1 METKTEKILNH
12 LKKYGNITSL
22 EAIYKYNATRLSAII
37 YVLRHSRDYNI
48 NNIWEKTDDGT
59 RYVRYFL
66 VENGLEG
73 GENV

>member
-1 METKTEKILNH
+1 METKTEKVLNH

-37 YVLRHSRDYNI
+37 YVLRHNRGYSI
-48 NNIWEKTDDGT
+48 NNVWEKSNDGN

-66 VENGLEG
+66 VENDLEG